1 MYNTYFK
8 IMDDQK
14 LIGYHYNI
22 YLEEPLKY
30 YSLPLHLVK
39 IGDLHYQYKHEKQTM
54 SESLT
59 VLESI
64 IKQLDM
70 KVHYIEQQI
79 IHNKLY
85 YVKD

>member
-8 IMDDQK
+8 LMDDQK

-30 YSLPLHLVK
+30 YSLPLNLVK
-39 IGDLHYQYKHEKQTM
+39 LGDLHYQYKHEKQTM

-59 VLESI
+59 VIESI

-79 IHNKLY
+79 THNKLY